1 MMLTLE
7 KMSVSYGP
15 IQAVRDIDISVSE
28 GEIVTLLGPNG
39 AGKSS
44 TLKAIMGLHPAS
56 SGRVLFEGQPITGM
70 ATEKIV
76 RLGMTLTPEGRHI
89 FSGLTIEENLRLGAA
104 SQKDRVQVDETRDK
118 VFALFPILKERL
130 NQNAGTLSG
139 GEQQQLAI
147 ARSLMS
153 VPRLLLL
160 DEPSLGLAPQ
170 IVDQI
175 FSLIAELRQ
184 QGLTI
189 LLVEQ
194 NAEMSLEISDRGY
207 VFSNGQIELEGS
219 REFLKSSKDIA
230 STYLGMEKSDPHE

>member
-1 MMLTLE
+1 MLSLE
-7 KMSVSYGP
+7 NVSLSYGP
-15 IQAVRDIDISVSE
+15 IQAVRKATVSVAA

-44 TLKAIMGLHPAS
+44 TLKAIMGLHPVAG
-56 SGRVLFEGQPITGM
+56 GRIVFEGQPISGL

-76 RLGMTLTPEGRHI
+76 RKGMTLTPEGRHV
-89 FSGLTIEENLRLGAA
+89 FAGLTVDENLRLGAA
-104 SQKDRVQVDETRDK
+104 ARRDRGGVSKTRSEI
-118 VFALFPILKERL
+118 FELFPILRERI
-130 NQNAGTLSG
+130 NQLAGTLSG

-153 VPRLLLL
+153 APRLLLL

-175 FSLIAELRQ
+175 FDLIAELRRR
-184 QGLTI
+184 GFTI

-194 NAEMSLEISDRGY
+194 NAELSLEIADRGY
-207 VFSNGQIELEGS
+207 VYSNGQIKLAGS
-219 REFLKSSKDIA
+219 RDELLASKDVVGA
-230 STYLGMEKSDPHE
+230 YLGVEKSAIS

>member
-15 IQAVRDIDISVSE
+15 IKAVRDIDISVAE

-44 TLKAIMGLHPAS
+44 TLKAIMGLHPAA
-56 SGRVLFEGQPITGM
+56 SGRVLFEERPITGM

-104 SQKDRVQVDETRDK
+104 SQRDRMQVEETREK
-118 VFALFPILKERL
+118 IFALFPILKERL

-153 VPRLLLL
+153 APKLLML

-184 QGLTI
+184 NGLTI

-194 NAEMSLEISDRGY
+194 NAEMSLEIADRGY
-207 VFSNGQIELEGS
+207 VFANGQIELEGDS
-219 REFLKSSKDIA
+219 DFLRSSKDIA
-230 STYLGMEKSDPHE
+230 STYLGMEKEQST